1 MKAPRPARAATGRPL
16 LALAG
21 LLACWIG
28 ARVAVWELPERPAVL
43 GTPPARF
50 IDLASTASA
59 EGSSGEKEHATTAPI
74 GTVRVALA
82 RVALAD
88 VRVRAHHPNGS
99 GSEAPTTVPH
109 VSLIQSPNSL
119 NPPVLAARP
128 GTAAP
133 DPTASRFKQPGG
145 ATVPPDRWSAD
156 LWLAARE
163 GGTTGISGNVPTY
176 GASQAGAVVR
186 YRLAPTSQHDP
197 AAFVRVVQVIGRR
210 EGDLAAGVA
219 ARVLPGVPITAHL
232 EARASRRGARVDIRP
247 AAFVAAGIDDARLAL
262 RLSARGY
269 AQAGYVGGPDAT
281 AFADGSIV
289 VERQALRTD
298 KLTVGAGG
306 GLWAGAQRGASRLD
320 LGPSASLRIPLGK
333 GSARVALDYRFRL
346 AGNAAPASGAALTL
360 SAGF

>member
-43 GTPPARF
+43 GPAPARF
-50 IDLASTASA
+50 IDLASTAIA
-59 EGSSGEKEHATTAPI
+59 GGSSGEKEDATAAPI
-74 GTVRVALA
+74 GTVRIALA

-88 VRVRAHHPNGS
+88 VRVRAYLPNGL
-99 GSEAPTTVPH
+99 GSETPTTAPH
-109 VSLIQSPNSL
+109 VSPIQSPSSL
-119 NPPVLAARP
+119 DPPVLAARP

-133 DPTASRFKQPGG
+133 DPTASRFKQPSGT
-145 ATVPPDRWSAD
+145 TVPPDRWSAD
-156 LWLAARE
+156 LWLALRE
-163 GGTTGISGNVPTY
+163 GATARASRSVPTY

-197 AAFVRVVQVIGRR
+197 AGFVRVVHVIGRR

-219 ARVLPGVPITAHL
+219 ARVLPGVPIIAHL

-247 AAFVAAGIDDARLAL
+247 AAFVAAGIDDASLAR

-269 AQAGYVGGPDAT
+269 AQAGYVGGRDAT
-281 AFADGSIV
+281 PFADGSIV
-289 VERQALRTD
+289 VEREALRKH

-320 LGPSASLRIPLGK
+320 IGPSVSLRFPLDQ
-333 GSARVALDYRFRL
+333 GSARLALDYRFRV